1 MKPVTK
7 HRLDG
12 VSLGFGIAF
21 LVAVLAWMFGSS
33 VIVPSI
39 PLPGLGWVLAAA
51 LILFGVLGLLRAL
64 RGGRRRQRPE
74 DEWE

>member
-12 VSLGFGIAF
+12 VSLGFGLVF
-21 LVAVLAWMFGSS
+21 LIAVLTWVFGSN
-33 VIVPSI
+33 VIIPAI
-39 PLPGLGWVLAAA
+39 PLPGLGWLLALA